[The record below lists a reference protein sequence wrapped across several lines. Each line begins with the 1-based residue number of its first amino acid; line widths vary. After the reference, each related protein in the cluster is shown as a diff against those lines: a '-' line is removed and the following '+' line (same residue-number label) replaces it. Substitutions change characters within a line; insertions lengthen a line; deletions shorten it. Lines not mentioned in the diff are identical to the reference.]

1 MQVKEVG
8 SSAAQREAR
17 EKLLEAARR
26 REIDSVLV
34 WRMDPSLVQVGF
46 TMDHNV
52 CPRIVNELQVDRP
65 E

>member
-1 MQVKEVG
+1 M
-8 SSAAQREAR
+8 AR

-26 REIDSVLV
+26 REIDSLLV
-34 WRMDPSLVQVGF
+34 WRMDPSLVQVEL

-52 CPRIVNELQVDRP
+52 CTRIVNELQEDRP